1 MKLLWITTVEI
12 NYNGISDCMYQY
24 LQAMDKSGMEIDI
37 LAVKPSNPEYEKR
50 FLDLGCRVF
59 HLDCRNSNPPLYTI
73 LSLIHISCLRLV
85 KKRG

>member
-50 FLDLGCRVF
+50 FRDLGLPEF
-59 HLDCRNSNPPLYTI
+59 QSAALYDPACKTDTEAA
-73 LSLIHISCLRLV
+73 V
-85 KKRG
+85 

>member
-37 LAVKPSNPEYEKR
+37 LAVKPSNPEYESRISTKEAAMLL
-50 FLDLGCRVF
+50 FLYRKDYAGQ
-59 HLDCRNSNPPLYTI
+59 NST
-73 LSLIHISCLRLV
+73 
-85 KKRG
+85 